1 MDFGVYVT
9 EKMAAL
15 RLADL
20 RAESER
26 IGCLRWARPA
36 RHGVW
41 SGLGVLLIRLGCWLA
56 QDGSAGPNAGVR
68 VAR

>member
-9 EKMAAL
+9 EKMAAC

-20 RAESER
+20 RAESR
-26 IGCLRWARPA
+26 QMLLLQSARPY
-36 RHGVW
+36 RRTVRYE
-41 SGLGVLLIRLGCWLA
+41 LGAALIRVGRWLA
-56 QDGSAGPNAGVR
+56 AEGRARPNAGVR